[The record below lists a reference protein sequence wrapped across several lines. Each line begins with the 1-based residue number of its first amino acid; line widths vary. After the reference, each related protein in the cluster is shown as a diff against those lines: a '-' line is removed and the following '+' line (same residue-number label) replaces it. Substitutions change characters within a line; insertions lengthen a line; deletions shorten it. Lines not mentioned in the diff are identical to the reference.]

1 MIYLPIFALIECVPY
16 IIIFNRHSDMD
27 DQLDILLENT
37 NSEFIT
43 LSFDDD
49 SLISHPEQLSDECA
63 DMSK

>member
-1 MIYLPIFALIECVPY
+1 
-16 IIIFNRHSDMD
+16 MD
-27 DQLDILLENT
+27 DQLDIMLENT

-43 LSFDDD
+43 LLFDDH